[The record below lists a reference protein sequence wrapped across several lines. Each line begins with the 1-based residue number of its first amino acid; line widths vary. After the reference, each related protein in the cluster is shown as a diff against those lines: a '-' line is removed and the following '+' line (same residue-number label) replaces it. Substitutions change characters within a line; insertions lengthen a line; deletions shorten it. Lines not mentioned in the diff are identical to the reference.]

1 MAEHV
6 LTTVV
11 HTVPLA
17 SGNTILLAAVGVVN
31 PIVVAKVLAALLNT
45 KLLDEAK
52 PCSKIAVL
60 VAVGALRP
68 IVTLGA
74 LVPPIVTAPAVP
86 VAVPLSRLTAPEFP
100 ALALPDFSEVTAV
113 VVVLSALLK
122 APPPTIVELAVMV
135 VAPVIAPV
143 AAMPALLFVMPPV
156 VVVRPV
162 MLTALLNVAVPVT
175 LIPPV
180 VTVTPVAAVTVPVKL
195 AALEMVW
202 PLIVEPVTTTPA
214 VSTENL
220 LPAVT
225 LRSIRLPV
233 GIPFVLVARI
243 TAWPAV
249 GLAEA
254 DTASAA
260 VVPEFA
266 RASTPAAPAFVLL
279 RARRFPAKEA
289 DEVSLAFLSKNDPAA

>member
-1 MAEHV
+1 M

-17 SGNTILLAAVGVVN
+17 SGNTMLLAAVGVVN
-31 PIVVAKVLAALLNT
+31 PIVVAKVFAALLNT

-113 VVVLSALLK
+113 VVLSALLK
-122 APPPTIVELAVMV
+122 APPPTIMELAVMV

-143 AAMPALLFVMPPV
+143 AAMPAPLFVMPPV

-180 VTVTPVAAVTVPVKL
+180 VTVTPVAAVTLPVKL
-195 AALEMVW
+195 AALEIVW

-225 LRSIRLPV
+225 LRSIKLPV

-260 VVPEFA
+260 LVPEL
-266 RASTPAAPAFVLL
+266 ASESIPAAPAFVLL
-279 RARRFPAKEA
+279 SVSRFPAKEA
-289 DEVSLAFLSKNDPAA
+289 VEVSLAFLSKNDPAA

>member
-1 MAEHV
+1 M

-68 IVTLGA
+68 IVTLGV
-74 LVPPIVTAPAVP
+74 LVPPIVTAPALP

-100 ALALPDFSEVTAV
+100 ALALPDFSEVAA

-233 GIPFVLVARI
+233 GVPFELIARI
-243 TAWPAV
+243 RAWPAV

-260 VVPEFA
+260 FVPEFA
-266 RASTPAAPAFVLL
+266 SESTPAAPAFVLL
-279 RARRFPAKEA
+279 SARRFPAKEA
-289 DEVSLAFLSKNDPAA
+289 EEVSLAFLSKNDPAA

>member
-1 MAEHV
+1 M

-17 SGNTILLAAVGVVN
+17 SGNTILLAAVGEVN
-31 PIVVAKVLAALLNT
+31 PIVVAKVFAALLNT

-52 PCSKIAVL
+52 PCSKMAVL

-68 IVTLGA
+68 MVMLGA

-86 VAVPLSRLTAPEFP
+86 VAVPLSRLTTPEFP
-100 ALALPDFSEVTAV
+100 ALALPDFSEVAA

-122 APPPTIVELAVMV
+122 TPPPTIVELAVMV

-143 AAMPALLFVMPPV
+143 AAMPEPLFVMPPV

-162 MLTALLNVAVPVT
+162 VLTALLNVAVPVT

-180 VTVTPVAAVTVPVKL
+180 VTVTPVAAVTLPVKL
-195 AALEMVW
+195 AAFEIVW

-225 LRSIRLPV
+225 LRSIKLPV
-233 GIPFVLVARI
+233 GIPFELVARI
-243 TAWPAV
+243 TA
-249 GLAEA
+249 
-254 DTASAA
+254 
-260 VVPEFA
+260 
-266 RASTPAAPAFVLL
+266 
-279 RARRFPAKEA
+279 
-289 DEVSLAFLSKNDPAA
+289 